1 MHVCFHNTFSV
12 VFLQCNMSKIGAATQ
27 KPSMNHNASQHGSS
41 ASNFKEIHID
51 EEVKIAVTLAFE
63 RFQYSDQKG
72 ISCFYWSI

>member
-27 KPSMNHNASQHGSS
+27 KPSMNHNAQHGSGV
-41 ASNFKEIHID
+41 SNFKEIHID